1 MRARRRTA
9 GAFLMA
15 ASLLALGPR
24 SVGAQHFLPDDP
36 VRRDDDTADVPR
48 PRRLELSTIYDVIAR
63 SFTGRPSG
71 RTPPAVN
78 VNTLGEVPDSSWFTN
93 RMGARVLDLP
103 ELVRGPDRP
112 VGPDLDSPVTVI
124 AAKSGGITP
133 GFTIRDSRGEVYF
146 IKLDPQ
152 DWPNLST
159 AADVIGAKFFHAFG
173 YNVPDNYVG
182 YLRRDQLR
190 IAPGTRLTLRGG
202 HKREMTHADLDESL
216 RRAARRAD
224 GAVRVVAS
232 RRLAGEPVGPF
243 EYLGTRG
250 DDANDVFP
258 HQDRRELRGLRVFS
272 AWLNH
277 DDSRAINSLD
287 VYVEEEGRHY
297 VRHHLI
303 DFSSALGSGS
313 NARKEISGQNPRA
326 GNEYILELGPG
337 LRSAVTLG
345 WWERPWRRARYRV
358 FPEVGRIE
366 ADFFSPADW
375 RPEYPNPAFERMQA
389 ADAFWAGRI
398 VSRFSDEAVR
408 AIVHTGGFTDPEAEA
423 HLADVLRRRRDKVV
437 AWTFRQ
443 LNPLAEFTLESGDA
457 QTMLAFRNLG
467 EEAGLASVEGYDYAW
482 MRYDN
487 VTGKAEPL
495 PDAQGRTTGKRIAA
509 PAVEHPYLLLRLRTV
524 SAAEPAW
531 GKRVDLVLRR
541 DGRWSLVGVDRE
553 G

>member
-24 SVGAQHFLPDDP
+24 PVGAQHFLPDDP

-63 SFTGRPSG
+63 SFTARPSG

-287 VYVEEEGRHY
+287 VYVEEGGRHY

-437 AWTFRQ
+437 AWCFGQ
-443 LNPLAEFTLESGDA
+443 LNPLADFAVVSAGGGSALR
-457 QTMLAFRNLG
+457 FRNLG
-467 EEAGLASVEGYDYAW
+467 EEAGLGRATGYEYDWFDFDNDTGARRRRTDARTSARPEIEVPSAAGYTVVRIRTKGASAAW
-482 MRYDN
+482 E
-487 VTGKAEPL
+487 K
-495 PDAQGRTTGKRIAA
+495 
-509 PAVEHPYLLLRLRTV
+509 AVEVYLRGPSV
-524 SAAEPAW
+524 
-531 GKRVDLVLRR
+531 
-541 DGRWSLVGVDRE
+541 VGVERE
-553 G
+553 E

>member
-1 MRARRRTA
+1 MRPVRRGVRALLVVAVLGAVRT
-9 GAFLMA
+9 GSA
-15 ASLLALGPR
+15 A
-24 SVGAQHFLPDDP
+24 AQRFLPDDP
-36 VRRDDDTADVPR
+36 LPRDQDTADIPR
-48 PRRLELSTIYDVIAR
+48 PRSQDLSTVYDVIAR
-63 SFTGRPSG
+63 SFFGRPSG
-71 RTPPAVN
+71 RIGPAAN

-112 VGPDLDSPVTVI
+112 VPPDLAGPVSVI

-133 GFTIRDSRGEVYF
+133 GFTIRDSRGAVFF
-146 IKLDPQ
+146 IKLDPS

-190 IAPGTRLTLRGG
+190 VAPGTRVTLRGG
-202 HKREMTHADLDESL
+202 HKREMTEADLDESL

-232 RRLAGEPVGPF
+232 RRLGGQPVGPF
-243 EYLGTRG
+243 EYIGTRG

-258 HQDRRELRGLRVFS
+258 HEDRRELRGLRVFS

-287 VYVEEEGRHY
+287 MYVEEDGRHF

-303 DFSSALGSGS
+303 DFSSSLGSGS

-326 GNEYILELGPG
+326 GNEYLLELGPG

-345 WWERPWRRARYRV
+345 LWERPWRRARYRV
-358 FPEVGRIE
+358 FPETGRIE

-375 RPEYPNPAFERMQA
+375 RPEYPNPAFERMRA

-408 AIVHTGGFTDPEAEA
+408 AIVHTGAFTDPEAER
-423 HLADVLRRRRDKVV
+423 HLVDVLLRRRDKVV
-437 AWTFRQ
+437 RWAFAQ
-443 LNPLAEFTLESGDA
+443 ISPLAEFEVVGEGGAS
-457 QTMLAFRNLG
+457 MLRFRHLG
-467 EEAGLASVEGYDYAW
+467 EEAGLGRATAYEYHWFAFDNATGARRALGEARSASRPEVE
-482 MRYDN
+482 
-487 VTGKAEPL
+487 L
-495 PDAQGRTTGKRIAA
+495 P
-509 PAVEHPYLLLRLRTV
+509 
-524 SAAEPAW
+524 AAEGDYKVVRIRMAGGLPAW
-531 GKRVDLVLRR
+531 GRAVDVYLR
-541 DGRWSLVGVDRE
+541 GRTVVGVERE
-553 G
+553 E